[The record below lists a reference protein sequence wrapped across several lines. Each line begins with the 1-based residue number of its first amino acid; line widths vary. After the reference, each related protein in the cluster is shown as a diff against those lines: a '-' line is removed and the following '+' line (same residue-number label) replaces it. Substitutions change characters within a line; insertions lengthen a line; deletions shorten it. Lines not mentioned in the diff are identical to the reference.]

1 MEGLSAYAS
10 LGEVALLA
18 GLASTRVAV
27 AFVLLPLFA
36 PDTVPALVR
45 GALFLSLALLS
56 VALQPVLHLER
67 LNTAMWIALYG
78 KEAFIGLALGFS
90 LAAFLWAFEA
100 AGAIVDTKVA
110 AANGQIND
118 PLSGQPVTPTGAL
131 LGRLASFLFMAGGG
145 FLLFVGL
152 LLDSFRL
159 WPVGRLVLAPQL
171 AAVGLFEQHFADL
184 MVLAL
189 LIAAPALVVMFAVD
203 LALGLVNR
211 YAPQLNLI
219 SVSMSLKGVAATA
232 IWMLILAQLVQ
243 AFGEELARRLAAVI
257 PALQRVF
264 PGG

>member
-1 MEGLSAYAS
+1 
-10 LGEVALLA
+10 
-18 GLASTRVAV
+18 
-27 AFVLLPLFA
+27 
-36 PDTVPALVR
+36 
-45 GALFLSLALLS
+45 
-56 VALQPVLHLER
+56 
-67 LNTAMWIALYG
+67 MWIALYG